1 VNNAERQRR
10 RVFVIDDHPVVRE
23 GFRSMLTDEGIE
35 IVGEAATGAEAIG
48 RITTVGVDLILLDL
62 KLPDID
68 GVALLRRLK
77 EIIPAAPVLVI
88 SIHDDPPLV
97 RRAVEAGAA
106 GYALKGIGRREL
118 VGAIHAVCDG
128 EAVLDPGLLRAIVG
142 GSSGVSSGNADDT
155 GRTALTRVEVDLLR
169 LMAEGMTNAQ
179 ISERMRWSLATTK
192 RYVQSVLEKLD
203 VSDRTQA
210 AVTAVRLGL
219 LA

>member
-1 VNNAERQRR
+1 
-10 RVFVIDDHPVVRE
+10 VFVIDDHPVVRE
-23 GFRSMLTDEGIE
+23 GFRNMLTDEDIE
-35 IVGEAATGAEAIG
+35 IVGEAATGTEAIV

-77 EIIPAAPVLVI
+77 EVVPATSVLVI
-88 SIHDDPPLV
+88 SMHDDAPLV

-142 GSSGVSSGNADDT
+142 GSSGVSPVNAEDT
-155 GRTALTRVEVDLLR
+155 GRTPLTQVEVDLLR

-203 VSDRTQA
+203 ASDRTQA

>member
-1 VNNAERQRR
+1 
-10 RVFVIDDHPVVRE
+10 
-23 GFRSMLTDEGIE
+23 MLTDEDIE
-35 IVGEAATGAEAIG
+35 IVGEAATGTEAIV

-77 EIIPAAPVLVI
+77 EVVPATPVLVI
-88 SIHDDPPLV
+88 SMHDDPPLV

-142 GSSGVSSGNADDT
+142 GSSGVSPVNAEDT
-155 GRTALTRVEVDLLR
+155 GRTPLTQVEVDLLR

-203 VSDRTQA
+203 ASDRTQA

>member
-1 VNNAERQRR
+1 MRQLR

-23 GFRSMLTDEGIE
+23 GFRNMLTDEDIE
-35 IVGEAATGAEAIG
+35 IVGEAATGAEAIV
-48 RITTVGVDLILLDL
+48 RITTVSIDLILLDL

-77 EIIPAAPVLVI
+77 EVVPATPVLVI
-88 SIHDDPPLV
+88 SMHDDPPLV

-118 VGAIHAVCDG
+118 AGAIHAVCDG

-142 GSSGVSSGNADDT
+142 GTSGVSSGKANDT
-155 GRTALTRVEVDLLR
+155 GRTPLTHVELDVLR

>member
-1 VNNAERQRR
+1 M
-10 RVFVIDDHPVVRE
+10 FVIDDHPVVRE
-23 GFRSMLTDEGIE
+23 GFRSMLIDEGIE
-35 IVGEAATGAEAIG
+35 IVGEAATGAEAIV

-77 EIIPAAPVLVI
+77 ETVPDTPVLVI
-88 SIHDDPPLV
+88 SMHDDPPLV
-97 RRAVEAGAA
+97 RRAVAAGAA

-155 GRTALTRVEVDLLR
+155 GRTPLTRVELDLLR
-169 LMAEGMTNAQ
+169 LIAEGMTNAQ

-210 AVTAVRLGL
+210 AVTAMRLGL

>member
-1 VNNAERQRR
+1 MKHHR

-23 GFRSMLTDEGIE
+23 GFRSMLSDEGIE
-35 IVGEAATGAEAIG
+35 IVGEAATGAEAIIG
-48 RITTVGVDLILLDL
+48 ITSVGVDLILLDL

-77 EIIPAAPVLVI
+77 EAVPDTPVLVI
-88 SIHDDPPLV
+88 SMHDDPPLV

-118 VGAIHAVCDG
+118 AGAIHAVCDG

-142 GSSGVSSGNADDT
+142 GSSGVSSGKGNDT
-155 GRTALTRVEVDLLR
+155 GRTPLTHVELDVLR

>member
-1 VNNAERQRR
+1 VKHLR

-23 GFRSMLTDEGIE
+23 GFRSMLSDEGIE
-35 IVGEAATGAEAIG
+35 IVGEAATGAEAIIG
-48 RITTVGVDLILLDL
+48 ITSVGVDLILLDL

-77 EIIPAAPVLVI
+77 EAVPDTPVLVI
-88 SIHDDPPLV
+88 SMHDDPPLV

-118 VGAIHAVCDG
+118 AGAIHAVCDG

-142 GSSGVSSGNADDT
+142 GTSGVSSGKANDT
-155 GRTALTRVEVDLLR
+155 GRTPLTHVELDVLR

>member
-1 VNNAERQRR
+1 MSDAVRQLR

-77 EIIPAAPVLVI
+77 EIAPAAPVLVI
-88 SIHDDPPLV
+88 SMHDDPALV

-118 VGAIHAVCDG
+118 VGAIHAVCGG

-142 GSSGVSSGNADDT
+142 GSAGVSSGNAKDS
-155 GRTALTRVEVDLLR
+155 GRTPLTRVEVDLLR

>member
-1 VNNAERQRR
+1 MRQRR

-23 GFRSMLTDEGIE
+23 GFRSMLTDEGIA
-35 IVGEAATGAEAIG
+35 IVGEAGTGAEAVE
-48 RITTVGVDLILLDL
+48 RITTVGVDMILLDL

-68 GVALLRRLK
+68 GLALLRRLK
-77 EIIPAAPVLVI
+77 DIVPASPVLVI
-88 SIHDDPPLV
+88 TMHDDPSLV

-118 VGAIHAVCDG
+118 VAAIHAVCNG
-128 EAVLDPGLLRAIVG
+128 EAVLEPGLLRAIVR
-142 GSSGVSSGNADDT
+142 GSSDVSSPNA
-155 GRTALTRVEVDLLR
+155 GEPARTVLTRIEIDLLG
-169 LMAEGMTNAQ
+169 LMAEGMTNVQ

-192 RYVQSVLEKLD
+192 RYVQSVLEKLE

-210 AVTAVRLGL
+210 AVTAVRRGL

>member
-1 VNNAERQRR
+1 VRQLR

-35 IVGEAATGAEAIG
+35 IVGEAATGAEAIV

-77 EIIPAAPVLVI
+77 EAVPATPVLVI
-88 SIHDDPPLV
+88 SMHDDPPLV

-142 GSSGVSSGNADDT
+142 GSSGVSSRNADDN
-155 GRTALTRVEVDLLR
+155 GRTPLTRVELDLLQ

>member
-1 VNNAERQRR
+1 
-10 RVFVIDDHPVVRE
+10 
-23 GFRSMLTDEGIE
+23 MLTDEDIE
-35 IVGEAATGAEAIG
+35 IVGEAATGAEAIV
-48 RITTVGVDLILLDL
+48 RITTVGLDLILLDL

-77 EIIPAAPVLVI
+77 EVVPATPVLVI
-88 SIHDDPPLV
+88 SMHDDPPLV

-142 GSSGVSSGNADDT
+142 GSSGVSSVNAEDT
-155 GRTALTRVEVDLLR
+155 GRTPLTQVEVDLLR

>member
-1 VNNAERQRR
+1 MRQRR

-35 IVGEAATGAEAIG
+35 IVGEAGTGAEAVE
-48 RITTVGVDLILLDL
+48 RITTVGVDMILLDL

-68 GVALLRRLK
+68 GLALLRRLK
-77 EIIPAAPVLVI
+77 DIVPASPVLVI
-88 SIHDDPPLV
+88 TMHDDPALV

-118 VGAIHAVCDG
+118 VAAIHAVCNG
-128 EAVLDPGLLRAIVG
+128 EAVLEPGLLRAIVRG
-142 GSSGVSSGNADDT
+142 PSGVSSPNA
-155 GRTALTRVEVDLLR
+155 GEPARTVLTRIEIDLLR
-169 LMAEGMTNAQ
+169 LMAEGMTNVQ

-192 RYVQSVLEKLD
+192 RYVQSVLEKLE

-210 AVTAVRLGL
+210 AVTAVRRGL

>member
-1 VNNAERQRR
+1 
-10 RVFVIDDHPVVRE
+10 VFVIDDHPVVRE
-23 GFRSMLTDEGIE
+23 GFRNMLTDEDIE
-35 IVGEAATGAEAIG
+35 IVGEAATGAEAIV

-77 EIIPAAPVLVI
+77 EVVPATPVLVI
-88 SIHDDPPLV
+88 SMHDDPPLV

-142 GSSGVSSGNADDT
+142 GSSGVSSVNAEDT
-155 GRTALTRVEVDLLR
+155 GRTPLTQVEVDLLR

-203 VSDRTQA
+203 ASDRTQA

>member
-1 VNNAERQRR
+1 MKHLR

-23 GFRSMLTDEGIE
+23 GFRSMLSDEGIE
-35 IVGEAATGAEAIG
+35 IVGEAATGAEAIIG
-48 RITTVGVDLILLDL
+48 ITSVGVDLILLDL

-77 EIIPAAPVLVI
+77 EAVPDTPVLVI
-88 SIHDDPPLV
+88 SMHDDPPLV

-118 VGAIHAVCDG
+118 AGAIHAVCDG

-142 GSSGVSSGNADDT
+142 GSSGVSSGKANDT
-155 GRTALTRVEVDLLR
+155 GRTPLTHVELDVLR

>member
-1 VNNAERQRR
+1 
-10 RVFVIDDHPVVRE
+10 VFVIDDHPVVRE
-23 GFRSMLTDEGIE
+23 GFRNMLTDEDIE
-35 IVGEAATGAEAIG
+35 IVGEAATGAEAIV
-48 RITTVGVDLILLDL
+48 RITTVGLDLILLDL

-77 EIIPAAPVLVI
+77 EVVPATPVLVI
-88 SIHDDPPLV
+88 SMHDDPPLV

-142 GSSGVSSGNADDT
+142 GSSGVSSVNAEDT
-155 GRTALTRVEVDLLR
+155 GRTPLTQVEVDLLR

>member
-1 VNNAERQRR
+1 M
-10 RVFVIDDHPVVRE
+10 FVIDDHPVVRE
-23 GFRSMLTDEGIE
+23 GFRSMLIDEGIE
-35 IVGEAATGAEAIG
+35 IVGEAATGAEAIV

-77 EIIPAAPVLVI
+77 EAVPATPVLVI
-88 SIHDDPPLV
+88 SMHDDPPLV
-97 RRAVEAGAA
+97 RRAVAAGAA

-155 GRTALTRVEVDLLR
+155 GRTPLTRVELDLLR
-169 LMAEGMTNAQ
+169 LIAEGMTNAQ

-210 AVTAVRLGL
+210 AVTAMRLGL

>member
-1 VNNAERQRR
+1 VRQRR

-23 GFRSMLTDEGIE
+23 GFRSMLSDEGIE
-35 IVGEAATGAEAIG
+35 IVGEAGTGAEAIV
-48 RITTVGVDLILLDL
+48 RIATVGVDLILLDL

-68 GVALLRRLK
+68 GLALLRRLK
-77 EIIPAAPVLVI
+77 EVVPDAPVLVI
-88 SIHDDPPLV
+88 SMHDDPPLV

-118 VGAIHAVCDG
+118 VAAIHAVCQG
-128 EAVLDPGLLRAIVG
+128 EAVLDASLLRAIVV
-142 GSSGVSSGNADDT
+142 GSSGVSSGNAEDT
-155 GRTALTRVEVDLLR
+155 GRTPLTRVEVDLLR
-169 LMAEGMTNAQ
+169 LMAEGMTNAE

-210 AVTAVRLGL
+210 AVTAVRRGL

>member
-1 VNNAERQRR
+1 
-10 RVFVIDDHPVVRE
+10 
-23 GFRSMLTDEGIE
+23 MLSDEGIE
-35 IVGEAATGAEAIG
+35 IVGEAATGAEAIIG
-48 RITTVGVDLILLDL
+48 ITSVGVDLILLDL

-77 EIIPAAPVLVI
+77 EAVPDTPVLVI
-88 SIHDDPPLV
+88 SMHDDPPLV

-118 VGAIHAVCDG
+118 AGAIHAVCDG

-142 GSSGVSSGNADDT
+142 GTSGVSSGKANDT
-155 GRTALTRVEVDLLR
+155 GRTPLTHVELDVLR

>member
-1 VNNAERQRR
+1 VRQRR

-23 GFRSMLTDEGIE
+23 GFRSMLTDEGVE
-35 IVGEAATGAEAIG
+35 IVGEAGTGAEAVE
-48 RITTVGVDLILLDL
+48 RITTVGVDMILLDL

-68 GVALLRRLK
+68 GLALLRRLK
-77 EIIPAAPVLVI
+77 DIVPASPVLVI
-88 SIHDDPPLV
+88 TMHDDPTLV

-118 VGAIHAVCDG
+118 VAAIHAVCNG
-128 EAVLDPGLLRAIVG
+128 EAVLEPSLLRAIVR
-142 GSSGVSSGNADDT
+142 GSSGVSSPNA
-155 GRTALTRVEVDLLR
+155 GEPARTVLTRIEIDLLR
-169 LMAEGMTNAQ
+169 LMAEGMTNVQ

-192 RYVQSVLEKLD
+192 RYVQSVLEKLE

-210 AVTAVRLGL
+210 AVTAVRRGL

>member
-1 VNNAERQRR
+1 M
-10 RVFVIDDHPVVRE
+10 FVIDDHPVVRE
-23 GFRSMLTDEGIE
+23 GFRNMLTDEDIE
-35 IVGEAATGAEAIG
+35 IVGEAATGAEAIV

-77 EIIPAAPVLVI
+77 EVVPATPVLVI
-88 SIHDDPPLV
+88 SMHDDPSLV
-97 RRAVEAGAA
+97 RRAVEGGAA

-128 EAVLDPGLLRAIVG
+128 EAVLDPGLLRAIVS
-142 GSSGVSSGNADDT
+142 GSSGVSPVNAEDT
-155 GRTALTRVEVDLLR
+155 GRTPLTQVEVDLLR

-179 ISERMRWSLATTK
+179 VSERMRWSLATTK

-203 VSDRTQA
+203 ASDRTQA

>member
-1 VNNAERQRR
+1 VRQLR

-23 GFRSMLTDEGIE
+23 GFRNMLTDEDIE
-35 IVGEAATGAEAIG
+35 IVGEAATGAEAIV

-77 EIIPAAPVLVI
+77 EVVPATPVLVI
-88 SIHDDPPLV
+88 SMHDDPSLV
-97 RRAVEAGAA
+97 RRAVEGGAA

-128 EAVLDPGLLRAIVG
+128 EAVLDPGLLRAIVS
-142 GSSGVSSGNADDT
+142 GSSGVSPVNAEDT
-155 GRTALTRVEVDLLR
+155 GRTPLTQVEVDLLR

-179 ISERMRWSLATTK
+179 VSERMRWSLATTK

-203 VSDRTQA
+203 ASDRTQA

>member
-1 VNNAERQRR
+1 
-10 RVFVIDDHPVVRE
+10 VFVIDDHPVVRE
-23 GFRSMLTDEGIE
+23 GFRNMLTDEDIE
-35 IVGEAATGAEAIG
+35 IVGEAATGTEAIV

-77 EIIPAAPVLVI
+77 EVVPATPVLVI
-88 SIHDDPPLV
+88 SMHDDPPLV

-142 GSSGVSSGNADDT
+142 GSSGVSPVNAEDT
-155 GRTALTRVEVDLLR
+155 GRTPLTQVEVDLLR

-203 VSDRTQA
+203 ASDRTQA

>member
-1 VNNAERQRR
+1 MRQLR

-23 GFRSMLTDEGIE
+23 GFRNMLTDEDIE
-35 IVGEAATGAEAIG
+35 IVGEAATGAEAIV

-77 EIIPAAPVLVI
+77 EVVPATPVLVI
-88 SIHDDPPLV
+88 SMHDDPPLV

-118 VGAIHAVCDG
+118 VGAVHAVCDG

-142 GSSGVSSGNADDT
+142 GSSGVSPVNAEDT
-155 GRTALTRVEVDLLR
+155 GRTPLTQVEVDLLR

-179 ISERMRWSLATTK
+179 ISERLRWSLATTK

-203 VSDRTQA
+203 ASDRTQA

>member
-1 VNNAERQRR
+1 MRQRR

-35 IVGEAATGAEAIG
+35 IVGEAGTGAEAVE
-48 RITTVGVDLILLDL
+48 RITTVGVDMILLDL

-68 GVALLRRLK
+68 GLALLRRLK
-77 EIIPAAPVLVI
+77 DIVPASPVLI
-88 SIHDDPPLV
+88 ITMHDDPALV

-118 VGAIHAVCDG
+118 VAAIHAVCNG
-128 EAVLDPGLLRAIVG
+128 EAVLEPGLLRAIVR
-142 GSSGVSSGNADDT
+142 GSSGVSSPNA
-155 GRTALTRVEVDLLR
+155 GEPARTVLTRTEIDLLG
-169 LMAEGMTNAQ
+169 LMAEGMTNVQ

-192 RYVQSVLEKLD
+192 RYVQSVLEKLE

-210 AVTAVRLGL
+210 AVTAVRRGL

>member
-1 VNNAERQRR
+1 MRDLR

-23 GFRSMLTDEGIE
+23 GFRSMLSDEGIE
-35 IVGEAATGAEAIG
+35 IVGEAATGAEAIVG
-48 RITTVGVDLILLDL
+48 ITTVGVDLILLDL

-77 EIIPAAPVLVI
+77 EAVPDTPVLVI
-88 SIHDDPPLV
+88 SMHDDPPLV

-118 VGAIHAVCDG
+118 AGAIHAVCDG
-128 EAVLDPGLLRAIVG
+128 EAVLDPSLLRAIVG

-155 GRTALTRVEVDLLR
+155 GRTPLTRVELDLLR

>member
-1 VNNAERQRR
+1 
-10 RVFVIDDHPVVRE
+10 
-23 GFRSMLTDEGIE
+23 MLTDEDIE
-35 IVGEAATGAEAIG
+35 IVGEAATGAEAIV
-48 RITTVGVDLILLDL
+48 RITTVSIDLILLDL

-77 EIIPAAPVLVI
+77 EVVPATPVLVI
-88 SIHDDPPLV
+88 SMHDDPPLV

-118 VGAIHAVCDG
+118 AGAIHAVCDG

-142 GSSGVSSGNADDT
+142 GTSGVSSGKANDT
-155 GRTALTRVEVDLLR
+155 GRTPLTHVELDVLR

>member
-1 VNNAERQRR
+1 M
-10 RVFVIDDHPVVRE
+10 FVIDDHPVVRE
-23 GFRSMLTDEGIE
+23 GFRNMLTDEDIE
-35 IVGEAATGAEAIG
+35 IVGEAATGAEAIV
-48 RITTVGVDLILLDL
+48 RITTVGLDLILLDL

-77 EIIPAAPVLVI
+77 EVVPATPVLVI
-88 SIHDDPPLV
+88 SMHDDPPLV

-142 GSSGVSSGNADDT
+142 GSSGVSSVNAEDT
-155 GRTALTRVEVDLLR
+155 GRTPLTQVEVDLLR

>member
-1 VNNAERQRR
+1 
-10 RVFVIDDHPVVRE
+10 
-23 GFRSMLTDEGIE
+23 MLSDEGIE
-35 IVGEAATGAEAIG
+35 IVGEAATGAEAIVG
-48 RITTVGVDLILLDL
+48 ITSVGVDLILLDL

-77 EIIPAAPVLVI
+77 EAVPDTPVLVI
-88 SIHDDPPLV
+88 SMHDDPPLV

-118 VGAIHAVCDG
+118 AGAIHAVCDG

-142 GSSGVSSGNADDT
+142 GTSGVSSGKANDT
-155 GRTALTRVEVDLLR
+155 GRTPLTHVELDVLR

>member
-1 VNNAERQRR
+1 MRQLR

-23 GFRSMLTDEGIE
+23 GFRNMLTDEDIE
-35 IVGEAATGAEAIG
+35 IVGEAATGAEAIV
-48 RITTVGVDLILLDL
+48 RITTVGLDLILLDL

-77 EIIPAAPVLVI
+77 EVVPATPVLVI
-88 SIHDDPPLV
+88 SMHDDPPLV

-142 GSSGVSSGNADDT
+142 GSSGVSSVNAEDT
-155 GRTALTRVEVDLLR
+155 GRTPLTQVEVDLLR

>member
-1 VNNAERQRR
+1 VRQLR

-23 GFRSMLTDEGIE
+23 GFRNMLTDEDIE
-35 IVGEAATGAEAIG
+35 IVGEAATGAEAIV
-48 RITTVGVDLILLDL
+48 RITTVGLDLILLDL

-77 EIIPAAPVLVI
+77 EVVPATPVLVI
-88 SIHDDPPLV
+88 SMHDDPPLV

-142 GSSGVSSGNADDT
+142 GSSGVSSVNAEDT
-155 GRTALTRVEVDLLR
+155 GRTPLTQVEVDLLR

>member
-1 VNNAERQRR
+1 
-10 RVFVIDDHPVVRE
+10 VFVIDDHPVVRE
-23 GFRSMLTDEGIE
+23 GFRNMLTDEDIE
-35 IVGEAATGAEAIG
+35 IVGEAATGAEAFV
-48 RITTVGVDLILLDL
+48 RITTVGLDLILLDL

-77 EIIPAAPVLVI
+77 EVVPATPVLVI
-88 SIHDDPPLV
+88 SMHDDPPLV

-142 GSSGVSSGNADDT
+142 GSSGVSSVNAEDT
-155 GRTALTRVEVDLLR
+155 GRTPLTQVEVDLLR

-210 AVTAVRLGL
+210 AVAAVRLGL